1 MSGRFSY
8 IFCEFLN
15 RVFFSAMPFFKKK
28 IERSKSLSRKEIS
41 LARLENF
48 RKDVVTDN
56 HTAPLGELCRRLN
69 TSKETGLT
77 SQQAAEI
84 LAKTGPNALTPSTR
98 TPEIVKFIRTLTQG
112 FSVLLWTGAFLCF
125 AAFVIRKLTTGE
137 FDTDNFILGCVLVV
151 VVVVTGCFMYFQEHK
166 SQKIME
172 SFANM
177 VPPKATVIRDG
188 ETVSI
193 LSKDI
198 VVGDL
203 VDMKFGDRIPADIR
217 IIHCQNFKVDNSAL
231 TGESE
236 PQFRGVECTS
246 EDLLETKNFAFFS
259 TNAVEG
265 TAKGIVVACGDQ
277 TVMGRIAGLTA
288 RLQPN
293 KTPIARELE
302 HFMKIIS
309 IWACFLGVVFGGAA
323 LAMQYSWIEASLFLI
338 GIIVAN
344 VPEGLLATVTV
355 CLSVTAKR
363 MAAKNCLVKNL
374 EAVETLGSTS
384 IICSDKT
391 GTLTQNKMTVCH
403 FWVDNVIR
411 NADVST
417 QQNEAVSY
425 KNGEGFNLLMRC
437 ATLCNRAEFIH
448 GEEAKPIQSRVVR
461 GDASEEAILKFVE
474 LSHVHGS
481 PSEFR
486 KKHPKLFEI
495 PFSSTTKYQ
504 ISIHEM
510 DGKCLVVMKGAPERI
525 LARCSKIFINSK
537 TQELTEEYRMRCD
550 KACIQLAEKGE
561 RVLGF
566 CDLLL
571 DDNYPLDFQFCAE
584 PPNFPRRNLRFVGF
598 MALIDPP
605 RPQVPDAVER
615 CRSAGIRVVM
625 VTGDHPITAKAIA
638 REVGIIKNKESID
651 ASNIGIIETL
661 PPNLNNFSIVIHGS
675 ALRDMTNQELDNV
688 LNNFNEIVFARTS
701 PTQKLQIVEGFQ
713 RLGHIV
719 AVTGDGV
726 NDAPALRKADI
737 GIAMGI
743 SGSEV
748 SKQSA
753 DMILLDDNF
762 ASIITGVE
770 EGRRIFD
777 NLKKSIAYTLASNV
791 PEILPFLAFVL
802 CNIPLPLGVMAILCI
817 DLLTD
822 MLPAIS
828 LAYESAESDIML
840 RPPRDPKKDKL
851 VTTKLYFLAYGHIG
865 IVEALCGF
873 FIYFTIMGEHGFTPS
888 MLFNLRERW
897 DNPLVHDLQDSY
909 GQEWSYSSR
918 KTLEYT
924 CYTAFMIS
932 VVVTQWADLVICKT
946 RINSIVQQGM
956 GNMVLNIS
964 LVFETVV
971 ACMLSYLPLM
981 NYLKFYPVMFR
992 WWCYSLPFAIFI
1004 IIFDELRKWH
1014 IRRWPDGFYRRST
1027 YY

>member
-1 MSGRFSY
+1 
-8 IFCEFLN
+8 
-15 RVFFSAMPFFKKK
+15 MPFFKKK
-28 IERSKSLSRKEIS
+28 VERRKSLSRKEIS

-48 RKDVVTDN
+48 RKEVITDN
-56 HTAPLGELCRRLN
+56 HTVPLGEICRRLN
-69 TSKETGLT
+69 TDREKGLT
-77 SQQAAEI
+77 VEQAAAV
-84 LAKTGPNALTPSTR
+84 LTKTGPNVLTPSHK
-98 TPEIVKFIRTLTQG
+98 TPEYIKFIRTLTHG
-112 FSVLLWTGAFLCF
+112 FSLLLWIGAALCF
-125 AAFVIRKLTTGE
+125 AACLIRKLSQNET
-137 FDTDNFILGCVLVV
+137 DTDNLILGTVLVV
-151 VVVVTGCFMYFQEHK
+151 VVVVTGCFMYSQEHK

-177 VPPKATVIRDG
+177 VPPKATVIRGG
-188 ETVSI
+188 ETMSI
-193 LSKDI
+193 VSKDL

-217 IIHCQNFKVDNSAL
+217 IIQSNGFKVDNSAL

-236 PQFRGVECTS
+236 PQPRGTDCTS
-246 EDLLETKNFAFFS
+246 DNLLETKNFAFFS

-265 TAKGIVVACGDQ
+265 TAKGIVVETGDH

-309 IWACFLGVVFGGAA
+309 VWACFLGVVFGSAA
-323 LAMQYSWIEASLFLI
+323 LAMNYSWIEASLFLI

-403 FWVDNVIR
+403 FWCDNKVTC
-411 NADVST
+411 ADST
-417 QQNEAVSY
+417 PEQTDA
-425 KNGEGFNLLMRC
+425 KNYNQVEGFKTLMRC
-437 ATLCNRAEFIH
+437 ATLCNRAEFLH
-448 GEEAKPIQSRVVR
+448 GEENLPVQARKVR

-474 LSHVHGS
+474 LSKTHGS
-481 PSEFR
+481 PTDFR
-486 KKHPKLFEI
+486 HKNPKLLEI

-504 ISIHEM
+504 ISIHAMEE
-510 DGKCLVVMKGAPERI
+510 GCCLLVMKGAPERI
-525 LARCSKIFINSK
+525 LARCSTICTDQGNKEMTDEIREI
-537 TQELTEEYRMRCD
+537 CD
-550 KACIQLAEKGE
+550 KACTELAEKGE

-566 CDLLL
+566 ADLVL
-571 DDNYPLDFQFCAE
+571 DSSFTKDFEFCAE
-584 PPNFPRRNLRFVGF
+584 PANFPRKDLRFVGF
-598 MALIDPP
+598 MSLIDPP
-605 RPQVPDAVER
+605 RPQVPDAVDR

-638 REVGIIKNKESID
+638 REVGIISCEEVIE
-651 ASNIGIIETL
+651 AFNINIIETL
-661 PPNLNNFSIVIHGS
+661 PPDLKDKGIVIHGS
-675 ALRDMTNQELDNV
+675 ALRDMNNDELDRI
-688 LNNFNEIVFARTS
+688 LYSFKEIVFARTS
-701 PTQKLQIVEGFQ
+701 PTQKLHIVEGCQ
-713 RLGHIV
+713 RLGEIV

-726 NDAPALRKADI
+726 NDAPALKKADI

-748 SKQSA
+748 SQQSA

-802 CNIPLPLGVMAILCI
+802 LNIPLPLGVMAILCI

-828 LAYESAESDIML
+828 LAYERAESDIML
-840 RPPRDPKKDKL
+840 RPPRNPRKDKL
-851 VTTKLYFLAYGHIG
+851 VTRKLYFLAYGHIG
-865 IVEALCGF
+865 MVEAMGGF
-873 FIYFTIMGEHGFTPS
+873 FVYFAIMAEHGFMP
-888 MLFNLRERW
+888 MRLFGLRSQW
-897 DNPLVHDLQDSY
+897 DSPFINDLLDSY
-909 GQEWSYSSR
+909 GQEWTYEHR
-918 KTLEYT
+918 KELEYT

-932 VVVTQWADLVICKT
+932 VVVTQWLDLIVCKT
-946 RINSIVQQGM
+946 RINSIFKQGM
-956 GNMVLNIS
+956 GNMVLNVS
-964 LVFETVV
+964 LVVETVV
-971 ACMLSYLPLM
+971 ACMLTYLPHM
-981 NYLKFYPVMFR
+981 YYLKFYPVLFR
-992 WWCYSLPFAIFI
+992 WWCYSIPFALFIF
-1004 IIFDELRKWH
+1004 IFDEFRKWR
-1014 IRRWPDGFYRRST
+1014 IRNNPHGWYRKET

>member
-1 MSGRFSY
+1 
-8 IFCEFLN
+8 
-15 RVFFSAMPFFKKK
+15 MPLFKRKQ
-28 IERSKSLSRKEIS
+28 ERRKSLSRKEIS

-48 RKDVVTDN
+48 RKEVITDH
-56 HTAPLGELCRRLN
+56 HTIQLNDLCRKLQ
-69 TSKETGLT
+69 TDKENGLT
-77 SQQAAEI
+77 PQQAAAV
-84 LAKTGPNALTPSTR
+84 LQKTGPNQLTPSHKV
-98 TPEIVKFIRTLTQG
+98 PEYIKFIKTLTQG
-112 FSVLLWTGAFLCF
+112 FSLLLWIGAGLCF
-125 AAFVIRKLTTGE
+125 TACLIRKVTTE
-137 FDTDNFILGCVLVV
+137 ETDTDNLILGLVLVV
-151 VVVVTGCFMYFQEHK
+151 VVVVTGCFMYSQEHK

-177 VPPKATVIRDG
+177 VPPKATVIRGG
-188 ETVSI
+188 ETMTIVS
-193 LSKDI
+193 KEI

-203 VDMKFGDRIPADIR
+203 VEMKFGDRIPADIR
-217 IIHCQNFKVDNSAL
+217 IIHSQGFKVDNSAL

-236 PQFRGVECTS
+236 PQYRGTECS
-246 EDLLETKNFAFFS
+246 SDNILETKNFAFFS

-265 TAKGIVVACGDQ
+265 TARGIVCETGDR

-309 IWACFLGVVFGGAA
+309 VWACFLGFVFGSAA
-323 LAMQYSWIEASLFLI
+323 LAMNYSWIEASLFLI

-403 FWVDNVIR
+403 FWCYNQIMD
-411 NADVST
+411 ADST
-417 QQNEAVSY
+417 IQQDHAKDYNKSES
-425 KNGEGFNLLMRC
+425 FHTLMRC
-437 ATLCNRAEFIH
+437 ATLCNRAEFVH
-448 GEEAKPIQSRVVR
+448 GEENKPVLSRLVR

-474 LSHVHGS
+474 LTHIHGD
-481 PSEFR
+481 PTTFR
-486 KKHPKLFEI
+486 HNNPKLIEI
-495 PFSSTTKYQ
+495 PFSSVTKYQ
-504 ISIHEM
+504 ISIHAMQE
-510 DGKCLVVMKGAPERI
+510 GGCLMVMKGAPERI
-525 LARCSKIFINSK
+525 LARCSHMCTAKG
-537 TQELTEEYRMRCD
+537 TEEMTDEMRMACD
-550 KACIQLAEKGE
+550 KAMTEMAEKGE

-566 CDLLL
+566 ADLML
-571 DDNYPLDFQFCAE
+571 DSSYTKDYKFCAE
-584 PPNFPRRNLRFVGF
+584 PANFPRKDLRFVGF
-598 MALIDPP
+598 MSLIDPP
-605 RPQVPDAVER
+605 RPQVPDAVQR
-615 CRSAGIRVVM
+615 CRSAGIRVIM

-638 REVGIIKNKESID
+638 KQVGIIKCTDVID
-651 ASNIGIIETL
+651 AFNINVIETL
-661 PPNLNNFSIVIHGS
+661 PPNIKNKAIVIHGS
-675 ALRDMTNQELDNV
+675 ALRDATNQELDNI
-688 LNNFNEIVFARTS
+688 LYNFREIVFARTS
-701 PTQKLQIVEGFQ
+701 PTQKLHIVEGCQ
-713 RLGHIV
+713 RLGEIV

-726 NDAPALRKADI
+726 NDAPALKKADI

-748 SKQSA
+748 SQQSA

-791 PEILPFLAFVL
+791 PEILPFLGFVL
-802 CNIPLPLGVMAILCI
+802 LNIPLPLGVMAILCI

-828 LAYESAESDIML
+828 LAYEKAESDIMS
-840 RPPRDPKKDKL
+840 RPPRNPKKDKL
-851 VTTKLYFLAYGHIG
+851 VTRKLYFLAYGHIG
-865 IVEALCGF
+865 MIEALCGF
-873 FIYFTIMGEHGFTPS
+873 FVYFAIMAENGFMPRD
-888 MLFNLRERW
+888 LFDLRARW
-897 DNPLVHDLQDSY
+897 DSENINDLMDSY
-909 GQEWSYSSR
+909 GQEWTYEHR
-918 KTLEYT
+918 KELEYT

-932 VVVTQWADLVICKT
+932 VVVTQWADLIVCKT
-946 RINSIVQQGM
+946 RVNSIFVQGM

-964 LVFETVV
+964 LIVETVV
-971 ACMLSYLPLM
+971 ACMLSYIPGM
-981 NYLKFYPVMFR
+981 YYLKFYPILFR
-992 WWCYSLPFAIFI
+992 WWCYSFPFAVFLFT
-1004 IIFDELRKWH
+1004 FDEFRKWRLRKN
-1014 IRRWPDGFYRRST
+1014 PDGWYRKET

>member
-1 MSGRFSY
+1 M
-8 IFCEFLN
+8 
-15 RVFFSAMPFFKKK
+15 
-28 IERSKSLSRKEIS
+28 
-41 LARLENF
+41 
-48 RKDVVTDN
+48 
-56 HTAPLGELCRRLN
+56 
-69 TSKETGLT
+69 
-77 SQQAAEI
+77 
-84 LAKTGPNALTPSTR
+84 
-98 TPEIVKFIRTLTQG
+98 
-112 FSVLLWTGAFLCF
+112 
-125 AAFVIRKLTTGE
+125 KLTLNET
-137 FDTDNFILGCVLVV
+137 DTDNLILGCVLVT

-172 SFANM
+172 SFENM
-177 VPPKATVIRDG
+177 VPPKATVIRGG
-188 ETVSI
+188 ETMTIVSKE
-193 LSKDI
+193 L

-217 IIHCQNFKVDNSAL
+217 IIQSNGFKVDNSAL

-236 PQFRGVECTS
+236 PQYRSNECTS
-246 EDLLETKNFAFFS
+246 DDLLETKNFAFFS

-265 TAKGIVVACGDQ
+265 TAKGIVVATGDQ

-293 KTPIARELE
+293 KTPIAKELE

-309 IWACFLGVVFGGAA
+309 VWACFLGFVFGATAMA
-323 LAMQYSWIEASLFLI
+323 LNYSWIESCLFLI

-384 IICSDKT
+384 VICSDKT

-403 FWVDNVIR
+403 FWYDGNIKD
-411 NADVST
+411 ADST
-417 QQNEAVSY
+417 VQQEGA
-425 KNGEGFNLLMRC
+425 KNYSHSEVFKTLMRC

-448 GEEAKPIQSRVVR
+448 GQENTPIQSRQVR

-474 LSHVHGS
+474 VTHIHGS
-481 PSEFR
+481 PTEFR
-486 KKHPKLFEI
+486 QKNPKLLEI

-504 ISIHEM
+504 ISIHSLQE
-510 DGKCLVVMKGAPERI
+510 GGFIVAMKGAPERI
-525 LARCSKIFINSK
+525 LARCTHICTKDGTKEMTDEI
-537 TQELTEEYRMRCD
+537 RMVCD
-550 KACIQLAEKGE
+550 KACTDLAEKGE

-566 CDLLL
+566 CDLVL
-571 DDNYPLDFQFCAE
+571 DPAAYPKDYKFCAE
-584 PPNFPRRNLRFVGF
+584 PPNFPRKDLRFVGF
-598 MALIDPP
+598 MSLIDPP
-605 RPQVPDAVER
+605 RPQVPDAVHR

-638 REVGIIKNKESID
+638 RQVGIIKSPEVID
-651 ASNIGIIETL
+651 AFNINIIETL
-661 PPNLNNFSIVIHGS
+661 PPDLKNKAIVIHGS
-675 ALRDMTNQELDNV
+675 ALRDMTNQELDQIIAR
-688 LNNFNEIVFARTS
+688 FREIVFARTS
-701 PTQKLQIVEGFQ
+701 PTQKLHIVESCQRVGF
-713 RLGHIV
+713 IV

-726 NDAPALRKADI
+726 NDAPALKKADI

-748 SKQSA
+748 SQQSA

-802 CNIPLPLGVMAILCI
+802 ISIPLPLGVMAILCI

-822 MLPAIS
+822 MMPAIS
-828 LAYESAESDIML
+828 LAYEKAESDIML
-840 RPPRDPKKDKL
+840 RPPRNPKKDKL
-851 VTTKLYFLAYGHIG
+851 VTRKLYFLAYGHIG
-865 IVEALCGF
+865 MIEALCGF
-873 FIYFTIMGEHGFTPS
+873 FIYFAIMAENGFLPS
-888 MLFNLRERW
+888 KLIGLREQW
-897 DNPLVHDLQDSY
+897 DSEHINDLMDSY
-909 GQEWSYSSR
+909 GQEWSYEHR
-918 KTLEYT
+918 KELEYT

-932 VVVTQWADLVICKT
+932 VVVTQWADLIICKT
-946 RINSIVQQGM
+946 RFNSILKQGM
-956 GNMVLNIS
+956 GNMVLNAS
-964 LVFETVV
+964 LVTETIV
-971 ACMLSYLPLM
+971 ACMLSYLPKM
-981 NYLKFYPVMFR
+981 YYLKFYPVKFV

-1004 IIFDELRKWH
+1004 IIFDEFRKWC
-1014 IRRWPDGFYRRST
+1014 IRKNETGFYRKET

>member
-1 MSGRFSY
+1 
-8 IFCEFLN
+8 
-15 RVFFSAMPFFKKK
+15 MPLFQKKRP
-28 IERSKSLSRKEIS
+28 RSKSLTRKEIS

-48 RKDVVTDN
+48 RKEVITDY
-56 HTAPLGELCRRLN
+56 HTVPLGELCRRLN
-69 TSKETGLT
+69 TDRENGLT
-77 SQQAAEI
+77 VTQAADV
-84 LAKTGPNALTPSTR
+84 LQKTGPNMLTPSHK
-98 TPEIVKFIRTLTQG
+98 TPEYIKFIRTITHG
-112 FSVLLWTGAFLCF
+112 FSLLLWIGAFLCF
-125 AAFVIRKLTTGE
+125 AAFTIRKLTTHE
-137 FDTDNFILGCVLVV
+137 FDTDNLILGCVLVI
-151 VVVVTGCFMYFQEHK
+151 VVVVTGIFMYCQEHK

-177 VPPKATVIRDG
+177 VPPKATVIRGG
-188 ETVSI
+188 ETMTIVS
-193 LSKDI
+193 KEI

-203 VDMKFGDRIPADIR
+203 VDMKFGDRIPADVR
-217 IIHCQNFKVDNSAL
+217 IIQSQGFKVDNAAL

-236 PQFRGVECTS
+236 PQYRGTECTS
-246 EDLLETKNFAFFS
+246 DDLLETKNFAFFS

-265 TAKGIVVACGDQ
+265 TAKGIVVACGDN

-293 KTPIARELE
+293 KTPIAKELE

-309 IWACFLGVVFGGAA
+309 CWACLLGFVFGGAA
-323 LAMQYSWIEASLFLI
+323 LAMNYSWIEASLFLI

-363 MAAKNCLVKNL
+363 MAGRNCLVKNL

-384 IICSDKT
+384 VICSDKT

-403 FWVDNVIR
+403 FWCDNATT
-411 NADVST
+411 NADVSV
-417 QQNEAVSY
+417 QQNAAQNYKKGEA
-425 KNGEGFNLLMRC
+425 FNLLMRC
-437 ATLCNRAEFIH
+437 ATLCNRAEFVNGQD
-448 GEEAKPIQSRVVR
+448 GEPIASRTVR

-474 LSHVHGS
+474 LSHIHGS
-481 PSEFR
+481 PTEFR
-486 KKHPKLFEI
+486 KKHRKLLEI

-504 ISIHEM
+504 LSIHEM
-510 DGKCLVVMKGAPERI
+510 EGRCLIAMKGAPERI
-525 LARCSKIFINSK
+525 LARCSKIFIDGTTK
-537 TQELTEEYRMRCD
+537 DMTDEYRMRCEE
-550 KACIQLAEKGE
+550 ACVKLAEKGE

-571 DDNYPLDFQFCAE
+571 EEKFTTDFKFCAE
-584 PPNFPRRNLRFVGF
+584 PANFPRKNLRFVGL
-598 MALIDPP
+598 MALRDPP
-605 RPQVPDAVER
+605 RPQVPEAVNR
-615 CRSAGIRVVM
+615 CRMAGIRVIM

-638 REVGIIKNKESID
+638 KEVGIIKSKESLD
-651 ASNIGIIETL
+651 VLNVGVVETI
-661 PPNLNNFSIVIHGS
+661 PPQLKDTAIVIHGT
-675 ALRDMTNQELDNV
+675 ALRDMTNQELDHI
-688 LNNFNEIVFARTS
+688 LRHFQEIVFARTS

-713 RLGHIV
+713 RLKKIV

-726 NDAPALRKADI
+726 NDSPALKKADI

-791 PEILPFLAFVL
+791 PEILPFLAFVIL
-802 CNIPLPLGVMAILCI
+802 NIPLPLGVMAILCI

-828 LAYESAESDIML
+828 LAYEDAESDIMS
-840 RPPRDPKKDKL
+840 RPPRDPEEDKL
-851 VTTKLYFLAYGHIG
+851 VTPKLYFLAYGHIG
-865 IVEALCGF
+865 MVEAACGF
-873 FIYFTIMGEHGFTPS
+873 FVYFMIMAEHGFRPAD
-888 MLFNLRERW
+888 LFNLREEW
-897 DNPLVHDLQDSY
+897 DSSHINDLMDSY
-909 GQEWSYSSR
+909 GQEWSFESR
-918 KTLEYT
+918 KTLQYT

-932 VVVTQWADLVICKT
+932 VVVTQWADLLVCKT
-946 RINSIVQQGM
+946 RINSIVEQGM
-956 GNMVLNIS
+956 GNVILNVS
-964 LVFETVV
+964 LVVETVV
-971 ACMLSYLPLM
+971 ACMLSYMPLM
-981 NYLKFYPVMFR
+981 NYLKFYPVMLR
-992 WWCYSLPFAIFI
+992 WWLYCIPFAIFI
-1004 IIFDELRKWH
+1004 VIFDEFRKWRM
-1014 IRRWPDGFYRRST
+1014 RRNPTGYFHQTT

>member
-1 MSGRFSY
+1 
-8 IFCEFLN
+8 
-15 RVFFSAMPFFKKK
+15 MPLFKKNV
-28 IERSKSLSRKEIS
+28 ERKKSLSRKDIS

-48 RKDVVTDN
+48 RKEVIADF
-56 HTAPLGELCRRLN
+56 HTIPLSDLCRRLQTDRDN
-69 TSKETGLT
+69 GLT
-77 SQQAAEI
+77 KEQAAAV
-84 LAKTGPNALTPSTR
+84 LLKTGPNTLTPSHK
-98 TPEIVKFIRTLTQG
+98 TPEYIKFIKTLTQG
-112 FSVLLWTGAFLCF
+112 FSLLLWIGAFLCF
-125 AAFVIRKLTTGE
+125 TACIIMKLTKNET
-137 FDTDNFILGCVLVV
+137 DTDNLILGCVLVT
-151 VVVVTGCFMYFQEHK
+151 VVVVTGCFMYSQEHK

-172 SFANM
+172 SFENM
-177 VPPKATVIRDG
+177 VPPKATVIRGG
-188 ETVSI
+188 ETLTI
-193 LSKDI
+193 MSKEL

-203 VDMKFGDRIPADIR
+203 VDMKFGDRIPADVR
-217 IIHCQNFKVDNSAL
+217 IIQSNGFKVDNSAL

-236 PQFRGVECTS
+236 PQYRSHECTS
-246 EDLLETKNFAFFS
+246 DDLLETKNFSFFS

-293 KTPIARELE
+293 KTPIAKELE

-309 IWACFLGVVFGGAA
+309 VWACFLGFVFGAT
-323 LAMQYSWIEASLFLI
+323 AMAMNYSWIESCLFLI

-403 FWVDNVIR
+403 FWYDGQIMT
-411 NADVST
+411 ADST
-417 QQNEAVSY
+417 VQQDSAKGYNKSEVF
-425 KNGEGFNLLMRC
+425 KTLMRC

-448 GEEAKPIQSRVVR
+448 GEEDKPIQTRLVR

-474 LSHVHGS
+474 LTHVHGS
-481 PSEFR
+481 PAEFR
-486 KKHPKLFEI
+486 HDNPKLLEM

-504 ISIHEM
+504 ISIHQMKE
-510 DGKCLVVMKGAPERI
+510 GNNLLVMKGAPERI
-525 LARCSKIFINSK
+525 LARCTQIATKDGTVKITDEIR
-537 TQELTEEYRMRCD
+537 TLCD
-550 KACIQLAEKGE
+550 QACTDLAEKGE

-566 CDLLL
+566 CDLAL
-571 DDNYPLDFQFCAE
+571 DPAVYNKNYKFCAE
-584 PPNFPRRNLRFVGF
+584 PPNFPRKDLRFVGF
-598 MALIDPP
+598 MSLIDPP
-605 RPQVPDAVER
+605 RPQVPDAVQR

-638 REVGIIKNKESID
+638 RQVGIVRNKEVID
-651 ASNIGIIETL
+651 AFNINIIETL
-661 PPNLNNFSIVIHGS
+661 PPNVKDKSIVIHGS
-675 ALRDMTNQELDNV
+675 ALRDMSDHELDMV
-688 LNNFNEIVFARTS
+688 IGNFREIVFARTS
-701 PTQKLQIVEGFQ
+701 PTQKLHIVESCQ
-713 RLGHIV
+713 RNGYIV

-726 NDAPALRKADI
+726 NDAPALKKADI

-748 SKQSA
+748 SQQSA

-777 NLKKSIAYTLASNV
+777 NLKKSIAYTLASNI

-802 CNIPLPLGVMAILCI
+802 FSIPLPLGVMAILCI

-822 MLPAIS
+822 MMPAIS
-828 LAYESAESDIML
+828 LAYEKAESDIML
-840 RPPRDPKKDKL
+840 RPPRNPKKDKL
-851 VTTKLYFLAYGHIG
+851 VTRKLYFLAYGHIG
-865 IVEALCGF
+865 MIEALCGF
-873 FIYFTIMGEHGFTPS
+873 FIYFAIMAEHGFMPS
-888 MLFNLRERW
+888 RLLGLRETW
-897 DNPLVHDLQDSY
+897 DSEHVNDLLDSY
-909 GQEWSYSSR
+909 GQEWSYESR
-918 KTLEYT
+918 KKLEYT

-932 VVVTQWADLVICKT
+932 VVVTQWADLIVCKT
-946 RINSIVQQGM
+946 RINSIAKQGM
-956 GNMVLNIS
+956 GNMILNLS
-964 LVFETVV
+964 LVMETIV
-971 ACMLSYLPLM
+971 ACMLSYMPKM
-981 NYLKFYPVMFR
+981 YYLKFYPIMFR

-1014 IRRWPDGFYRRST
+1014 IRKYPDGFYRKET

>member
-1 MSGRFSY
+1 M
-8 IFCEFLN
+8 
-15 RVFFSAMPFFKKK
+15 
-28 IERSKSLSRKEIS
+28 SRKDIS

-48 RKDVVTDN
+48 RREVITDH
-56 HTAPLGELCRRLN
+56 HTVPLGEICRRFN
-69 TSKETGLT
+69 TDREKGLT
-77 SQQAAEI
+77 VEQAASV
-84 LAKTGPNALTPSTR
+84 LAKTGPNVLTPSHK
-98 TPEIVKFIRTLTQG
+98 TPEYIKFIRTLTQG
-112 FSVLLWTGAFLCF
+112 FSLLLWIGAALCF
-125 AAFVIRKLTTGE
+125 TACLIRKLYQNE
-137 FDTDNFILGCVLVV
+137 LDSDNLILGCVLVV

-166 SQKIME
+166 SHKIME

-177 VPPKATVIRDG
+177 VPPKATVIRGG
-188 ETVSI
+188 ETITVV
-193 LSKDI
+193 SKDL

-217 IIHCQNFKVDNSAL
+217 IIHSQGFKVDNSAL

-236 PQFRGVECTS
+236 PQPRGTDCTS
-246 EDLLETKNFAFFS
+246 DNLLETKNFAFFS

-265 TAKGIVVACGDQ
+265 TAKGLVVATGDQ

-309 IWACFLGVVFGGAA
+309 VWACFLGVVFGSAA
-323 LAMQYSWIEASLFLI
+323 LAMNYSWIEASLFLI

-403 FWVDNVIR
+403 FWCDNKIMC
-411 NADVST
+411 ADST
-417 QQNEAVSY
+417 PEQADAQDYNRIDAF
-425 KNGEGFNLLMRC
+425 KDLMRC
-437 ATLCNRAEFIH
+437 ATLCNRAEFLH
-448 GEEAKPIQSRVVR
+448 GEENLPIQSRKVR

-474 LSHVHGS
+474 LSHIHGD
-481 PSEFR
+481 PTGFR
-486 KKHPKLFEI
+486 NEHPKLLEI

-504 ISIHEM
+504 ISIHAME
-510 DGKCLVVMKGAPERI
+510 DGRCLLVMKGAPERI
-525 LARCSKIFINSK
+525 LARCSTIYNRETGSQPMTDEMMEICDRAC
-537 TQELTEEYRMRCD
+537 TE
-550 KACIQLAEKGE
+550 LAEKGE

-566 CDLLL
+566 ADLIL
-571 DDNYPLDFQFCAE
+571 DSSYDKDYPFCAE
-584 PPNFPRRNLRFVGF
+584 PPNFPRKDLRFVGF
-598 MALIDPP
+598 MSLIDPP

-625 VTGDHPITAKAIA
+625 VTGDHPITARAIS
-638 REVGIIKNKESID
+638 REVGIISLDEVID
-651 ASNIGIIETL
+651 AYNINIIETL
-661 PPNLNNFSIVIHGS
+661 PPNLKNKAIVIHGS
-675 ALRDMTNQELDNV
+675 ALRDMSNDELDRI
-688 LNNFNEIVFARTS
+688 LHNFREIVFARTS
-701 PTQKLQIVEGFQ
+701 PTQKLHIVEGCQ
-713 RLGHIV
+713 RLGEIV

-726 NDAPALRKADI
+726 NDAPALKKADI

-748 SKQSA
+748 SQQSA

-762 ASIITGVE
+762 ASIIIGVE
-770 EGRRIFD
+770 EGRKIFD

-802 CNIPLPLGVMAILCI
+802 LNIPLPLGVMAILCI

-828 LAYESAESDIML
+828 LAYEKAESDIMQ
-840 RPPRDPKKDKL
+840 RPPRNPRKDKL
-851 VTTKLYFLAYGHIG
+851 VTRKLYFLAYGHIG
-865 IVEALCGF
+865 LVEAMGGF
-873 FIYFTIMGEHGFTPS
+873 FVYFAIMAEHGFWPS
-888 MLFNLRERW
+888 RLFGLREKW
-897 DNPLVHDLQDSY
+897 DSEFINDLQDSY
-909 GQEWSYSSR
+909 GQEWTYEHR
-918 KTLEYT
+918 KELEYT

-932 VVVTQWADLVICKT
+932 VVVTQWLDLIVCKT
-946 RINSIVQQGM
+946 RINSIFKQGM
-956 GNMVLNIS
+956 GNMVLNVS
-964 LVFETVV
+964 LIFETVV
-971 ACMLSYLPLM
+971 ACMLSYLPNM
-981 NYLKFYPVMFR
+981 HYLKFYPILFR
-992 WWCYSLPFAIFI
+992 WWCYSIPFALFIF
-1004 IIFDELRKWH
+1004 IFDEFRKWRLRKYPLGW
-1014 IRRWPDGFYRRST
+1014 YRKET

>member
-1 MSGRFSY
+1 MQGGENY
-8 IFCEFLN
+8 PIL
-15 RVFFSAMPFFKKK
+15 
-28 IERSKSLSRKEIS
+28 KSLEFW
-41 LARLENF
+41 LASE
-48 RKDVVTDN
+48 
-56 HTAPLGELCRRLN
+56 
-69 TSKETGLT
+69 
-77 SQQAAEI
+77 AA
-84 LAKTGPNALTPSTR
+84 
-98 TPEIVKFIRTLTQG
+98 G
-112 FSVLLWTGAFLCF
+112 FSLLLWIGAILCF
-125 AAFVIRKLTTGE
+125 TAFIIRKLTTHE
-137 FDTDNFILGCVLVV
+137 TDTDNLILGCVLIV

-177 VPPKATVIRDG
+177 VPPKATVIRGG
-188 ETVSI
+188 ETMTIVSRE
-193 LSKDI
+193 L

-203 VDMKFGDRIPADIR
+203 VELKFGDRIPADIR
-217 IIHCQNFKVDNSAL
+217 IIQSQGFKVDNSAL

-236 PQFRGVECTS
+236 PQYRTS
-246 EDLLETKNFAFFS
+246 ECSSDNILETKNFCFFS

-265 TAKGIVVACGDQ
+265 TARGIVCETGDT

-309 IWACFLGVVFGGAA
+309 VWACFLGIVFGCAA
-323 LAMQYSWIEASLFLI
+323 LAMNYSWIEASLFLI

-403 FWVDNVIR
+403 FWCDGKIID
-411 NADVST
+411 ADSTT
-417 QQNEAVSY
+417 QQEEAQIYNRS
-425 KNGEGFNLLMRC
+425 EGFHSLIRC
-437 ATLCNRAEFIH
+437 ATLCNRAEFVH
-448 GEEAKPIQSRVVR
+448 GQGDKPIQSRQVR

-474 LSHVHGS
+474 LSHVHGD
-481 PSEFR
+481 PSEYR
-486 KKHPKLFEI
+486 HKNPKLLEV
-495 PFSSTTKYQ
+495 PFSSVTKYQ
-504 ISIHEM
+504 ISIHAMEE
-510 DGKCLVVMKGAPERI
+510 GGCLIVMKGAPERI
-525 LARCSKIFINSK
+525 LARCSKMYTGNG
-537 TQELTEEYRMRCD
+537 TEEMTDDLRMLCD
-550 KACIQLAEKGE
+550 KAMTELAEKGE

-566 CDLLL
+566 ADLML
-571 DDNYPLDFQFCAE
+571 DNSYTKDYQFCAE
-584 PPNFPRRNLRFVGF
+584 PPNFPRKDLRFVGF
-598 MALIDPP
+598 MSLIDPP

-638 REVGIIKNKESID
+638 QQVGIIRCKEVID
-651 ASNIGIIETL
+651 AYNINIIETL
-661 PPNLNNFSIVIHGS
+661 PTNIKDKAIVIHGS
-675 ALRDMTNQELDNV
+675 ALRDASDQELDNI
-688 LNNFNEIVFARTS
+688 LYNFKEIVFARTS
-701 PTQKLQIVEGFQ
+701 PTQKLHIVEGCQ
-713 RLGHIV
+713 RLGEI
-719 AVTGDGV
+719 VTGDGV
-726 NDAPALRKADI
+726 NDAPALKKADI

-748 SKQSA
+748 SQQSA

-802 CNIPLPLGVMAILCI
+802 LNIPLPLGVMAILCI

-828 LAYESAESDIML
+828 LAYEKAESDIMM
-840 RPPRDPKKDKL
+840 RPPRNPKKDKL
-851 VTTKLYFLAYGHIG
+851 VTRKLYFLAYGHIG
-865 IVEALCGF
+865 MVEALGGF
-873 FIYFTIMGEHGFTPS
+873 FVYFAIMAENGFWP
-888 MLFNLRERW
+888 MRLFCGYTGLRAEW
-897 DNPLVHDLQDSY
+897 DSESINDLIDSY
-909 GQEWSYSSR
+909 GQEWSYENR
-918 KTLEYT
+918 KKLEYT

-932 VVVTQWADLVICKT
+932 VVVTQWADLIVCKT
-946 RINSIVQQGM
+946 RINSIFTQGL

-964 LVFETVV
+964 LIFETVV
-971 ACMLSYLPLM
+971 ACMLSYLPHM
-981 NYLKFYPVMFR
+981 SYLKFYPILFR
-992 WWCYSLPFAIFI
+992 WWCYSFPFAILIFL
-1004 IIFDELRKWH
+1004 FDEARKWH
-1014 IRRWPDGFYRRST
+1014 IRKFPNGWYRKET

>member
-1 MSGRFSY
+1 
-8 IFCEFLN
+8 
-15 RVFFSAMPFFKKK
+15 MPLFKRKQ
-28 IERSKSLSRKEIS
+28 ERRKSLSRKEIS

-48 RKDVVTDN
+48 RKEVITDH
-56 HTAPLGELCRRLN
+56 HTIQLNDLCRKLQ
-69 TSKETGLT
+69 TDKENGLT
-77 SQQAAEI
+77 PQQAA
-84 LAKTGPNALTPSTR
+84 AVMQKTGPNQLTPSHKV
-98 TPEIVKFIRTLTQG
+98 PEYIKFIKTLTQG
-112 FSVLLWTGAFLCF
+112 FSLLLWIGAGLCF
-125 AAFVIRKLTTGE
+125 TACLIRKVTTE
-137 FDTDNFILGCVLVV
+137 ETDTDNLILGLVLVV
-151 VVVVTGCFMYFQEHK
+151 VVVVTGCFMYSQEHK

-177 VPPKATVIRDG
+177 VPPKATVIRGG
-188 ETVSI
+188 ETMTIVS
-193 LSKDI
+193 KEI

-203 VDMKFGDRIPADIR
+203 VEMKFGDRIPADIR
-217 IIHCQNFKVDNSAL
+217 IIHSQGFKVDNSAL

-236 PQFRGVECTS
+236 PQYRGTECS
-246 EDLLETKNFAFFS
+246 SDNILETKNFAFFS

-265 TAKGIVVACGDQ
+265 TARGIVCETGDR

-309 IWACFLGVVFGGAA
+309 VWACFLGFVFGSAA
-323 LAMQYSWIEASLFLI
+323 LAMNYSWIEASLFLI

-403 FWVDNVIR
+403 FWCYNQIMD
-411 NADVST
+411 ADST
-417 QQNEAVSY
+417 IQQDHAKDYNKSES
-425 KNGEGFNLLMRC
+425 FHTLMRC
-437 ATLCNRAEFIH
+437 ATLCNRAEFVH
-448 GEEAKPIQSRVVR
+448 GEENKPVLSRLVR

-474 LSHVHGS
+474 LTHIHGD
-481 PSEFR
+481 PTTFR
-486 KKHPKLFEI
+486 HNNPKLIEI
-495 PFSSTTKYQ
+495 PFSSVTKYQ
-504 ISIHEM
+504 ISIHAMQE
-510 DGKCLVVMKGAPERI
+510 GGCLMVMKGAPERI
-525 LARCSKIFINSK
+525 LARCSHMCTAKG
-537 TQELTEEYRMRCD
+537 TEEMTDEMRMACD
-550 KACIQLAEKGE
+550 KAMTEMAEKGE

-566 CDLLL
+566 ADLML
-571 DDNYPLDFQFCAE
+571 DSTYTKDYKFCAE
-584 PPNFPRRNLRFVGF
+584 PANFPRKDLRFVGF
-598 MALIDPP
+598 MSLIDPP
-605 RPQVPDAVER
+605 RPQVPDAVQR
-615 CRSAGIRVVM
+615 CRSAGIRVIM

-638 REVGIIKNKESID
+638 KQVGIIKCTDVID
-651 ASNIGIIETL
+651 AFNINVIETL
-661 PPNLNNFSIVIHGS
+661 PPNIKNKAIVIHGS
-675 ALRDMTNQELDNV
+675 ALRDATNQELDNI
-688 LNNFNEIVFARTS
+688 LYNFREIVFARTS
-701 PTQKLQIVEGFQ
+701 PTQKLHIVEGCQ
-713 RLGHIV
+713 RLGEIV

-726 NDAPALRKADI
+726 NDAPALKKADI

-748 SKQSA
+748 SQQSA

-791 PEILPFLAFVL
+791 PEILPFLGFVL
-802 CNIPLPLGVMAILCI
+802 LNIPLPLGVMAILCI

-828 LAYESAESDIML
+828 LAYEKAESDIMS
-840 RPPRDPKKDKL
+840 RPPRNPKKDKL
-851 VTTKLYFLAYGHIG
+851 VTRKLYFLAYGHIG
-865 IVEALCGF
+865 MIEALCGF
-873 FIYFTIMGEHGFTPS
+873 FVYFAIMAENGFMPRD
-888 MLFNLRERW
+888 LFGLRARW
-897 DNPLVHDLQDSY
+897 DSENVNDLMDSY
-909 GQEWSYSSR
+909 GQEWTYEHR
-918 KTLEYT
+918 KELEYT

-932 VVVTQWADLVICKT
+932 VVVTQWADLIVCKT
-946 RINSIVQQGM
+946 RVNSIFVQGM

-964 LVFETVV
+964 LIVETVV
-971 ACMLSYLPLM
+971 ACMLSYIPGM
-981 NYLKFYPVMFR
+981 YYLKFYPILFR
-992 WWCYSLPFAIFI
+992 WWCYSFPFAVFLF
-1004 IIFDELRKWH
+1004 IFDEFRKWRLRKN
-1014 IRRWPDGFYRRST
+1014 PDGWYRKET

>member
-1 MSGRFSY
+1 MSA
-8 IFCEFLN
+8 L
-15 RVFFSAMPFFKKK
+15 FKKK
-28 IERSKSLSRKEIS
+28 VERRKSLSRKEIS

-48 RKDVVTDN
+48 RKEVITDT
-56 HTAPLGELCRRLN
+56 HSVALGELCRRLN
-69 TSKETGLT
+69 TDRETGLT
-77 SQQAAEI
+77 PEQAAEI
-84 LAKTGPNALTPSTR
+84 LAKTGPNTLTPSTK

-112 FSVLLWTGAFLCF
+112 FSILLWIGALLCF
-125 AAFVIRKLTTGE
+125 TAVIIRTITTHE
-137 FDTDNFILGCVLVV
+137 TDSDNLILGCVLVV

-177 VPPKATVIRDG
+177 VPPKATVIRGG
-188 ETVSI
+188 ETMTIMSQD
-193 LSKDI
+193 L

-203 VDMKFGDRIPADIR
+203 VEMKFGDRIPADIR
-217 IIHCQNFKVDNSAL
+217 VIHSQGFKVDNSAL

-236 PQFRGVECTS
+236 PQFRGSECTS
-246 EDLLETKNFAFFS
+246 DNILETKNFAFFS

-265 TAKGIVVACGDQ
+265 TAKGIVCACGDQ
-277 TVMGRIAGLTA
+277 TTMGRIAGLTA

-302 HFMKIIS
+302 QFMKIIS
-309 IWACFLGVVFGGAA
+309 VWACFLGVVFGAAA
-323 LAMQYSWIEASLFLI
+323 LAMNYSWIEASLFLI

-355 CLSVTAKR
+355 CLSVTAKK

-384 IICSDKT
+384 VICSDKT

-403 FWVDNVIR
+403 FWCDNKIIH
-411 NADVST
+411 ADST
-417 QQNEAVSY
+417 NQQEEAKDY
-425 KNGEGFNLLMRC
+425 MGREGFKVLMRC

-448 GEEAKPIQSRVVR
+448 GEENKPILQRKVR

-474 LSHVHGS
+474 LSKVEGS
-481 PSEFR
+481 PSKFR
-486 KKHPKLFEI
+486 QNSPKLLEI

-504 ISIHEM
+504 ISIHGLQ
-510 DGKCLVVMKGAPERI
+510 DGRCLMVMKGAPERI
-525 LARCSKIFINSK
+525 LARCTKICLNK
-537 TQELTEEYRMRCD
+537 ETKELSDDLRRICD
-550 KACIQLAEKGE
+550 QACINLAEKGE

-571 DDNYPLDFQFCAE
+571 DESYTKDYPFRAE
-584 PPNFPRRNLRFVGF
+584 PPNFPRRELRFVGF
-598 MALIDPP
+598 MSLIDPP
-605 RPQVPDAVER
+605 RPQVPDAVTR
-615 CRSAGIRVVM
+615 CKTAGIRVIM

-638 REVGIIKNKESID
+638 RQVGIIQAKETID
-651 ASNIGIIETL
+651 AFNMNMIETL
-661 PPNLNNFSIVIHGS
+661 PAFKDKAIVIHGS
-675 ALRDMTNQELDNV
+675 TLRDITNDELDNI
-688 LNNFNEIVFARTS
+688 LHNYNEIVFARTS
-701 PTQKLQIVEGFQ
+701 PTQKLQIVEGCQ
-713 RLGHIV
+713 RLGQIV

-726 NDAPALRKADI
+726 NDAPALKRADI

-748 SKQSA
+748 SQQSA

-762 ASIITGVE
+762 ASIVTGVE
-770 EGRRIFD
+770 EGRKIFD

-791 PEILPFLAFVL
+791 PEILPFLVFVL
-802 CNIPLPLGVMAILCI
+802 GNIPLPLGVMAILCI

-828 LAYESAESDIML
+828 LAYEKAESDIMQ
-840 RPPRDPKKDKL
+840 RPPRNPKTDNL
-851 VTTKLYFLAYGHIG
+851 VTRKLYFLAYGHIG
-865 IVEALCGF
+865 IIEATCGF
-873 FIYFTIMGEHGFTPS
+873 FIYFAIMAEHGFRPRQ
-888 MLFNLRERW
+888 LFGLRQKW
-897 DNPLVHDLQDSY
+897 DSESVNDLLDSY
-909 GQEWSYSSR
+909 GQEWSYTKR
-918 KTLEYT
+918 KELEYT

-932 VVVTQWADLVICKT
+932 VVVTQWADLIVCKT
-946 RINSIVQQGM
+946 RINSIFHQGM
-956 GNMVLNIS
+956 GNMILNIS
-964 LVFETVV
+964 LVVETVV
-971 ACMLSYLPLM
+971 ACMLSYLPSM

-1014 IRRWPDGFYRRST
+1014 MRKYPNGWYRHET

>member
-1 MSGRFSY
+1 MASLFR
-8 IFCEFLN
+8 
-15 RVFFSAMPFFKKK
+15 KKV
-28 IERSKSLSRKEIS
+28 ERKKSLSRKEIS

-48 RKDVVTDN
+48 RKEVITDT
-56 HTAPLGELCRRLN
+56 HSVALGELCRRLQ
-69 TSKETGLT
+69 TDRETGLT
-77 SQQAAEI
+77 PEQAAEI
-84 LAKTGPNALTPSTR
+84 LAKTGPNILTPSTR
-98 TPEIVKFIRTLTQG
+98 TPEIIKFIRTLIQG
-112 FSVLLWTGAFLCF
+112 FSLLLWIGALLCF
-125 AAFVIRKLTTGE
+125 AAVVIRMITTHE
-137 FDTDNFILGCVLVV
+137 TDSDNLILGCVLVV
-151 VVVVTGCFMYFQEHK
+151 VVVLTGCFMYFQEHK

-177 VPPKATVIRDG
+177 VPPKAAVIRNG
-188 ETVSI
+188 ETMTI
-193 LSKDI
+193 MSKDLVI
-198 VVGDL
+198 GDL
-203 VDMKFGDRIPADIR
+203 VELKFGDRIPADIR
-217 IIHCQNFKVDNSAL
+217 VIHSQGFKVDNSAL

-236 PQFRGVECTS
+236 PQFRGSECTS
-246 EDLLETKNFAFFS
+246 DNILETKNFTFFS

-265 TAKGIVVACGDQ
+265 TARGIVVACGDQ

-309 IWACFLGVVFGGAA
+309 VWACFLGVIFGAAA
-323 LAMQYSWIEASLFLI
+323 LAMNYSWIEASLFLI

-344 VPEGLLATVTV
+344 VPEGVFSQFLYQIHVLCLVGLLATVTV
-355 CLSVTAKR
+355 CLSVTAKK

-403 FWVDNVIR
+403 FWCDNAVIH
-411 NADVST
+411 ADST
-417 QQNEAVSY
+417 TNQEEAKNYTENESYNFAEKTSLFFKVAVL
-425 KNGEGFNLLMRC
+425 GFKILMRC

-448 GEEAKPIQSRVVR
+448 GEEDKPINLRQVR

-474 LSHVHGS
+474 LSKIEGS
-481 PSEFR
+481 PSKFR
-486 KKHPKLFEI
+486 HNNPKLLEI

-504 ISIHEM
+504 ISVHALEN
-510 DGKCLVVMKGAPERI
+510 GRCLVVMKGAPERI
-525 LARCSKIFINSK
+525 LARCTKIFINNE
-537 TQELTEEYRMRCD
+537 TQELTDDLRRICD
-550 KACIQLAEKGE
+550 RACTELAEKGE

-571 DDNYPLDFQFCAE
+571 DESYTRNYQFCAE
-584 PPNFPRRNLRFVGF
+584 PPNFPRRELRFVGF
-598 MALIDPP
+598 MSLIDPP

-615 CRSAGIRVVM
+615 CRTAGIRVVM

-638 REVGIIKNKESID
+638 RQVGIIQAKESID
-651 ASNIGIIETL
+651 AFNINIIETL
-661 PPNLNNFSIVIHGS
+661 PAFKDKAIVIHGS
-675 ALRDMTNQELDNV
+675 TLRDMTNEELDNI
-688 LNNFNEIVFARTS
+688 LYNYKEIVFARTS
-701 PTQKLQIVEGFQ
+701 PTQKLQIVEGCQ
-713 RLGHIV
+713 RLGEIV

-726 NDAPALRKADI
+726 NDAPALKRADI

-748 SKQSA
+748 SQQSA

-770 EGRRIFD
+770 EGRKIFD

-802 CNIPLPLGVMAILCI
+802 GNIPLPLGVMAILCI

-828 LAYESAESDIML
+828 LAYEKAESDIML
-840 RPPRDPKKDKL
+840 RPPRNPKTDNL
-851 VTTKLYFLAYGHIG
+851 VTRKLYFLAYGHIG
-865 IVEALCGF
+865 LIEAMCGF
-873 FIYFTIMGEHGFTPS
+873 FIYFAIMAEHGFMPCQ
-888 MLFNLRERW
+888 LFGLRQQW
-897 DNPLVHDLQDSY
+897 DSESVNDLRDYY
-909 GQEWSYSSR
+909 GQEWSYQNR
-918 KTLEYT
+918 KELEYT

-932 VVVTQWADLVICKT
+932 VVVTQWADLIVCKT

-956 GNMVLNIS
+956 GNMILNIS
-964 LVFETVV
+964 LVVETVV
-971 ACMLSYLPLM
+971 ACMLSYLPQM

-992 WWCYSLPFAIFI
+992 CWNYA
-1004 IIFDELRKWH
+1004 
-1014 IRRWPDGFYRRST
+1014 
-1027 YY
+1027 

>member
-1 MSGRFSY
+1 
-8 IFCEFLN
+8 
-15 RVFFSAMPFFKKK
+15 MPLFKKK
-28 IERSKSLSRKEIS
+28 VERRKSLSRKEIS

-48 RKDVVTDN
+48 RREVITDN
-56 HTAPLGELCRRLN
+56 HSVPLSEICRRLN
-69 TSKETGLT
+69 TDREKGLT
-77 SQQAAEI
+77 VEQAATV
-84 LAKTGPNALTPSTR
+84 LSKTGPNLLTPSHK
-98 TPEIVKFIRTLTQG
+98 TPEYIKFIRTLTQG
-112 FSVLLWTGAFLCF
+112 FSLLLWIGAALCF
-125 AAFVIRKLTTGE
+125 TACLIRKLSQDET
-137 FDTDNFILGCVLVV
+137 DTDNLILGIVLVV
-151 VVVVTGCFMYFQEHK
+151 VVVVTGCFTFFQEHK
-166 SQKIME
+166 SHKIME

-177 VPPKATVIRDG
+177 VPPKATVIRNG
-188 ETVSI
+188 ETMTIV
-193 LSKDI
+193 SKDL

-217 IIHCQNFKVDNSAL
+217 IIQSQGFKVDNSAL

-236 PQFRGVECTS
+236 PQPRGVDCTS
-246 EDLLETKNFAFFS
+246 DNLLETKNFTFFS

-265 TAKGIVVACGDQ
+265 TAKGIVVATGDQ

-309 IWACFLGVVFGGAA
+309 VWACFLGVVFGSAA
-323 LAMQYSWIEASLFLI
+323 LAMNYSWIEASLFLI

-403 FWVDNVIR
+403 FWCNNQVAC
-411 NADVST
+411 ADST
-417 QQNEAVSY
+417 PEQSTAHDYNHMD
-425 KNGEGFNLLMRC
+425 GFKTLMRC
-437 ATLCNRAEFIH
+437 ATLCNRAEFLQ
-448 GEEAKPIQSRVVR
+448 GEEALPVQTRKVR

-474 LSHVHGS
+474 LSQVHGS
-481 PSEFR
+481 PTEFR
-486 KKHPKLFEI
+486 LRNPKLLEI

-504 ISIHEM
+504 ISIHAME
-510 DGKCLVVMKGAPERI
+510 DGTCLLVMKGAPERI
-525 LARCSKIFINSK
+525 LARCSTIC
-537 TQELTEEYRMRCD
+537 TEKGSEIMTDDIRETCD
-550 KACIQLAEKGE
+550 RACTELAEKGE

-566 CDLLL
+566 ADFVL
-571 DDNYPLDFQFCAE
+571 DSSYTKDFKFCAE
-584 PPNFPRRNLRFVGF
+584 PANFPRKDLRFVGF
-598 MALIDPP
+598 MSLIDPP
-605 RPQVPDAVER
+605 RPQVPDAVDR
-615 CRSAGIRVVM
+615 CKSAGIRVVM

-638 REVGIIKNKESID
+638 REVGIISQEEVID
-651 ASNIGIIETL
+651 AFNINIIETL
-661 PPNLNNFSIVIHGS
+661 PPNLKNKAIVIHGS
-675 ALRDMTNQELDNV
+675 ALRDMNNDELDRI
-688 LNNFNEIVFARTS
+688 LYEFKEIVFARTS
-701 PTQKLQIVEGFQ
+701 PTQKLHIVEGCQ
-713 RLGHIV
+713 RLGEIV

-726 NDAPALRKADI
+726 NDAPALKKADI

-748 SKQSA
+748 SQQSA

-802 CNIPLPLGVMAILCI
+802 LNIPLPLGVMAILCI

-828 LAYESAESDIML
+828 LAYERAESDIML
-840 RPPRDPKKDKL
+840 RPPRNPKKDKL
-851 VTTKLYFLAYGHIG
+851 VTRKLYFLAYGHIG
-865 IVEALCGF
+865 MIEAMGGF
-873 FIYFTIMGEHGFTPS
+873 FVYFAIMAEHGFMPMKLFGLRSQWDSPS
-888 MLFNLRERW
+888 IN
-897 DNPLVHDLQDSY
+897 DLLDSY
-909 GQEWSYSSR
+909 GQEWTYEHR
-918 KTLEYT
+918 KELEYT

-932 VVVTQWADLVICKT
+932 VVVTQWLDLIVCKT
-946 RINSIVQQGM
+946 RINSIFKQGM
-956 GNMVLNIS
+956 GNIVLNVS
-964 LVFETVV
+964 LVIETVV
-971 ACMLSYLPLM
+971 ACMLSYLPKM
-981 NYLKFYPVMFR
+981 YYLKFYPVLFR
-992 WWCYSLPFAIFI
+992 WWCYSIPFALFIFL
-1004 IIFDELRKWH
+1004 FDEFRKWR
-1014 IRRWPDGFYRRST
+1014 IRKNPDGWYRKET

>member
-1 MSGRFSY
+1 
-8 IFCEFLN
+8 
-15 RVFFSAMPFFKKK
+15 MPLFKKK
-28 IERSKSLSRKEIS
+28 VERKKSLSRKEIS

-48 RKDVVTDN
+48 RQEVVTDH
-56 HTAPLGELCRRLN
+56 HTAALSEICRRFN
-69 TSKETGLT
+69 TDREKGLT
-77 SQQAAEI
+77 VEQAAAV
-84 LAKTGPNALTPSTR
+84 LAKTGPNILTPSHK
-98 TPEIVKFIRTLTQG
+98 TPEYIKFIRTLTHG
-112 FSVLLWTGAFLCF
+112 FSLLLWIGAALCF
-125 AAFVIRKLTTGE
+125 TACLIRKLSQNET
-137 FDTDNFILGCVLVV
+137 DTDNLILGIVLVV
-151 VVVVTGCFMYFQEHK
+151 VVVVTGCFMYSQEHK

-177 VPPKATVIRDG
+177 VPPKATVIRGG
-188 ETVSI
+188 ETMTVVSRD
-193 LSKDI
+193 L

-203 VDMKFGDRIPADIR
+203 VDMKFGDRIPADVR
-217 IIHCQNFKVDNSAL
+217 IIQSQGFKVDNSAL

-236 PQFRGVECTS
+236 PQPRGTDCS
-246 EDLLETKNFAFFS
+246 SDNLLETKNFAFFS

-265 TAKGIVVACGDQ
+265 TAKGIVVATGDQ

-309 IWACFLGVVFGGAA
+309 VWACFLGVVFGSAA
-323 LAMQYSWIEASLFLI
+323 LGMNYSWIEASLFLI

-403 FWVDNVIR
+403 FWCNNKIMC
-411 NADVST
+411 ADST
-417 QQNEAVSY
+417 AEQNDAKGYNQV
-425 KNGEGFNLLMRC
+425 EGFMTLMRC
-437 ATLCNRAEFIH
+437 ATLCNRAEFLH
-448 GEEAKPIQSRVVR
+448 GEENQPVLTRKVR

-474 LSHVHGS
+474 LSKAHGS
-481 PSEFR
+481 PTEFR
-486 KKHPKLFEI
+486 QKNPKLLEI

-504 ISIHEM
+504 ISIHSME
-510 DGKCLVVMKGAPERI
+510 DGYCLLVMKGAPERI
-525 LARCSKIFINSK
+525 LARCSTIC
-537 TQELTEEYRMRCD
+537 TEYGTKEMTDEIREQCD
-550 KACIQLAEKGE
+550 RACTELAEKGE

-566 CDLLL
+566 ADLVL
-571 DDNYPLDFQFCAE
+571 DSSYTKDFKFCAE
-584 PPNFPRRNLRFVGF
+584 PANFPRKDLRFVGF
-598 MALIDPP
+598 MSLIDPP
-605 RPQVPDAVER
+605 RPQVPDAVDR
-615 CRSAGIRVVM
+615 CRTAGIRVVM

-638 REVGIIKNKESID
+638 REVGIISCEEVID
-651 ASNIGIIETL
+651 AFNINTIETL
-661 PPNLNNFSIVIHGS
+661 PPNLKNKAIVIHGS
-675 ALRDMTNQELDNV
+675 ALRDMNNDELDRI
-688 LNNFNEIVFARTS
+688 LYNFKEIVFARTS
-701 PTQKLQIVEGFQ
+701 PTQKLHIVEGCQ
-713 RLGHIV
+713 RLGEIV

-726 NDAPALRKADI
+726 NDAPALKKADI

-748 SKQSA
+748 SQQSA

-802 CNIPLPLGVMAILCI
+802 LNIPLPLGVMAILCI

-828 LAYESAESDIML
+828 LAYERAESDIML
-840 RPPRDPKKDKL
+840 RPPRNPRKDKL
-851 VTTKLYFLAYGHIG
+851 VTRKLYFLAYGHIG
-865 IVEALCGF
+865 MVEAAGGF
-873 FIYFTIMGEHGFTPS
+873 FVYFAIMAEHGFMPTK
-888 MLFNLRERW
+888 LFGLRSEW
-897 DNPLVHDLQDSY
+897 DSPFINDLLDSY
-909 GQEWSYSSR
+909 GQEWTYEHR
-918 KTLEYT
+918 KELEYT

-932 VVVTQWADLVICKT
+932 VVVTQWLDLIVCKT
-946 RINSIVQQGM
+946 RINSIFKQGM

-964 LVFETVV
+964 LVVETVV
-971 ACMLSYLPLM
+971 ACMLSYLPSM
-981 NYLKFYPVMFR
+981 HYLKFYPILFR
-992 WWCYSLPFAIFI
+992 WWCYSIPFALFIFL
-1004 IIFDELRKWH
+1004 FDEFRKWR
-1014 IRRWPDGFYRRST
+1014 IRSNPDGWYRKET

>member
-1 MSGRFSY
+1 M
-8 IFCEFLN
+8 
-15 RVFFSAMPFFKKK
+15 
-28 IERSKSLSRKEIS
+28 SRKEIS

-48 RKDVVTDN
+48 RRDVITDD
-56 HTAPLGELCRRLN
+56 HSVPLSDLCRRLH
-69 TSKETGLT
+69 TDREKGLT
-77 SQQAAEI
+77 VEQAATV
-84 LAKTGPNALTPSTR
+84 LQKTGPNILTPSHK
-98 TPEIVKFIRTLTQG
+98 TPEYIKFIKTLTHG
-112 FSVLLWTGAFLCF
+112 FSLLLWIGAALCF
-125 AAFVIRKLTTGE
+125 VACLIRKITQNEL
-137 FDTDNFILGCVLVV
+137 DTDNLILGCVLVT

-177 VPPKATVIRDG
+177 VPPKATVIRGG
-188 ETVSI
+188 ETMSIVSRE
-193 LSKDI
+193 L

-217 IIHCQNFKVDNSAL
+217 IIHSQGFKVDNSAL

-236 PQFRGVECTS
+236 PQPRGTECTC
-246 EDLLETKNFAFFS
+246 DNLLETKNFAFFS

-265 TAKGIVVACGDQ
+265 TAKGLVVATGDQ

-309 IWACFLGVVFGGAA
+309 VWACFLGVVFGSAA
-323 LAMQYSWIEASLFLI
+323 LAMNYSWIEASLFLI

-403 FWVDNVIR
+403 FWCNKRITC
-411 NADVST
+411 ADST
-417 QQNEAVSY
+417 AEQSDAKDYNKMEAF
-425 KNGEGFNLLMRC
+425 KTLMRC
-437 ATLCNRAEFIH
+437 ATLCNRAEFLQ
-448 GEEAKPIQSRVVR
+448 GEEDQPVQTRKVR

-474 LSHVHGS
+474 LSHIHGK

-486 KKHPKLFEI
+486 VNNPKLLEI

-504 ISIHEM
+504 ISIHAMQE
-510 DGKCLVVMKGAPERI
+510 GYCLLAMKGAPERI
-525 LARCSKIFINSK
+525 LARCSTIC
-537 TQELTEEYRMRCD
+537 TDTGTEEMTDELREICD
-550 KACIQLAEKGE
+550 RACTELAEKGE

-566 CDLLL
+566 ADLVL
-571 DDNYPLDFQFCAE
+571 DSDFTKDFEFCAE
-584 PPNFPRRNLRFVGF
+584 PPNFPRTNLRFVGF
-598 MALIDPP
+598 MSLIDPP
-605 RPQVPDAVER
+605 RPQVPDAVDR

-638 REVGIIKNKESID
+638 REVGIISYEEVIE
-651 ASNIGIIETL
+651 AFNINIIETL
-661 PPNLNNFSIVIHGS
+661 PPDLKEKAIVIHGT
-675 ALRDMTNQELDNV
+675 ALRDMSDQELDMI
-688 LNNFNEIVFARTS
+688 LYSFKEIVFARTS
-701 PTQKLQIVEGFQ
+701 PTQKLHIVEGCQ
-713 RLGHIV
+713 RLGEIV

-726 NDAPALRKADI
+726 NDAPALKKADI

-748 SKQSA
+748 SQQSA

-791 PEILPFLAFVL
+791 PEILPFLGFVL
-802 CNIPLPLGVMAILCI
+802 LNIPLPLGVMAILCI

-828 LAYESAESDIML
+828 LAYERAESDIML
-840 RPPRDPKKDKL
+840 RPPRNPRKDKL
-851 VTTKLYFLAYGHIG
+851 VTRKLYFLAYGHIG
-865 IVEALCGF
+865 LIEALAGF
-873 FIYFTIMGEHGFTPS
+873 FVYFAIMAEHGFMP
-888 MLFNLRERW
+888 MRLFGLREKW
-897 DNPLVHDLQDSY
+897 DADSINDLTDSY
-909 GQEWSYSSR
+909 GQEWSYKNR
-918 KTLEYT
+918 KELEYT

-932 VVVTQWADLVICKT
+932 VVVTQWLDLVVCKT
-946 RINSIVQQGM
+946 RSNSIFKQGM

-964 LVFETVV
+964 LVVETVV
-971 ACMLSYLPLM
+971 ACMLTYLPNM
-981 NYLKFYPVMFR
+981 SYLKFYPVLFR
-992 WWCYSLPFAIFI
+992 W
-1004 IIFDELRKWH
+1004 
-1014 IRRWPDGFYRRST
+1014 
-1027 YY
+1027 

>member
-1 MSGRFSY
+1 
-8 IFCEFLN
+8 
-15 RVFFSAMPFFKKK
+15 MPFFKKK
-28 IERSKSLSRKEIS
+28 VERRKSLSRKEIS
-41 LARLENF
+41 LVRLENF
-48 RKDVVTDN
+48 RKEVITDN
-56 HTAPLGELCRRLN
+56 HTVPLGEICRRLN
-69 TSKETGLT
+69 TDREKGLT
-77 SQQAAEI
+77 VEQAAAV
-84 LAKTGPNALTPSTR
+84 LTKTGPNVLTPSHK
-98 TPEIVKFIRTLTQG
+98 TPEYIKFIRTLTHG
-112 FSVLLWTGAFLCF
+112 FSLLLWIGAALCF
-125 AAFVIRKLTTGE
+125 TACLIRKLSQNET
-137 FDTDNFILGCVLVV
+137 DTDNLILGIVLVV
-151 VVVVTGCFMYFQEHK
+151 VVVVTGCFMYSQEHK

-177 VPPKATVIRDG
+177 VPPKATVIRGG
-188 ETVSI
+188 EIMSI
-193 LSKDI
+193 VSKDL

-217 IIHCQNFKVDNSAL
+217 IIQSNGFKVDNSAL

-236 PQFRGVECTS
+236 PQPRGTDCTS
-246 EDLLETKNFAFFS
+246 DNLLETKNFAFFS

-265 TAKGIVVACGDQ
+265 TAKGIVVETGDQ

-309 IWACFLGVVFGGAA
+309 VWACFLGVVFGSAA
-323 LAMQYSWIEASLFLI
+323 LAMNYSWIEASLFLI

-403 FWVDNVIR
+403 FWCDNKVTC
-411 NADVST
+411 ADST
-417 QQNEAVSY
+417 PEQTDATSY
-425 KNGEGFNLLMRC
+425 NQVEGFKTLMRC
-437 ATLCNRAEFIH
+437 ATLCNRAEFVH
-448 GEEAKPIQSRVVR
+448 GEENLPVQARKVR

-474 LSHVHGS
+474 LSKTHGS
-481 PSEFR
+481 PTDFR
-486 KKHPKLFEI
+486 CKNPKLLEI

-504 ISIHEM
+504 ISIHAMEE
-510 DGKCLVVMKGAPERI
+510 GYCLLVMKGAPERI
-525 LARCSKIFINSK
+525 LARCSTICTDQGTKEMTDDIREI
-537 TQELTEEYRMRCD
+537 CD
-550 KACIQLAEKGE
+550 KACTELAEKGE

-566 CDLLL
+566 ADLVL
-571 DDNYPLDFQFCAE
+571 DNSFTKDFEFCAE
-584 PPNFPRRNLRFVGF
+584 PANFPRKDLRFVGF
-598 MALIDPP
+598 MSLIDPP
-605 RPQVPDAVER
+605 RPQVPDAVDR

-638 REVGIIKNKESID
+638 REVGIISCEEVIE
-651 ASNIGIIETL
+651 AFNINIIETL
-661 PPNLNNFSIVIHGS
+661 PPDLKDKGIVIHGS
-675 ALRDMTNQELDNV
+675 ALRDMNNDELDRI
-688 LNNFNEIVFARTS
+688 LYSFKEIVFARTS
-701 PTQKLQIVEGFQ
+701 PTQKLHIVEGCQ
-713 RLGHIV
+713 RLGEIV

-726 NDAPALRKADI
+726 NDAPALKKADI

-748 SKQSA
+748 SQQSA

-802 CNIPLPLGVMAILCI
+802 LNIPLPLGVMAILCI

-828 LAYESAESDIML
+828 LAYEKAESDIML
-840 RPPRDPKKDKL
+840 RPPRNPRKDKL
-851 VTTKLYFLAYGHIG
+851 VTRKLYFLAYGHIG
-865 IVEALCGF
+865 MVEAMGGF
-873 FIYFTIMGEHGFTPS
+873 FVYFAIMAEHGFMP
-888 MLFNLRERW
+888 MRLFGLRSQW
-897 DNPLVHDLQDSY
+897 DSPFINDLLDSY
-909 GQEWSYSSR
+909 GQEWTYEHR
-918 KTLEYT
+918 KELEYT

-932 VVVTQWADLVICKT
+932 VVVTQWLDLIVCKT
-946 RINSIVQQGM
+946 RINSIFKQGM
-956 GNMVLNIS
+956 GNMVLNVS
-964 LVFETVV
+964 LVVETVV
-971 ACMLSYLPLM
+971 ACMLTYLPHM
-981 NYLKFYPVMFR
+981 YYLKFYPVLFR
-992 WWCYSLPFAIFI
+992 WWCYSIPFALFIF
-1004 IIFDELRKWH
+1004 IFDEFRKWR
-1014 IRRWPDGFYRRST
+1014 IRNNPHGWYRKET

>member
-1 MSGRFSY
+1 
-8 IFCEFLN
+8 
-15 RVFFSAMPFFKKK
+15 MPLFKKK
-28 IERSKSLSRKEIS
+28 AERRKSLSRKEIS

-48 RKDVVTDN
+48 RREVVTDH
-56 HTAPLGELCRRLN
+56 HTIQLSDLCRRLQ
-69 TSKETGLT
+69 TDRETGLT
-77 SQQAAEI
+77 VEQAAAV
-84 LAKTGPNALTPSTR
+84 LQKTGPNTLTPSHKV
-98 TPEIVKFIRTLTQG
+98 PEYIKFIKTLTHG
-112 FSVLLWTGAFLCF
+112 FSLLLWIGAALCF
-125 AAFVIRKLTTGE
+125 TAFIIRKFTTHE
-137 FDTDNFILGCVLVV
+137 IDNDNLILGCVLVV

-166 SQKIME
+166 SHKIME

-177 VPPKATVIRDG
+177 VPPKATVIRGG
-188 ETVSI
+188 ETMTI
-193 LSKDI
+193 MSKDL

-203 VDMKFGDRIPADIR
+203 VEMKFGDRIPADIR
-217 IIHCQNFKVDNSAL
+217 IIQSQGFKVDNSAL

-236 PQFRGVECTS
+236 PQFRTIECS
-246 EDLLETKNFAFFS
+246 SDNILETKNFTFFS

-265 TAKGIVVACGDQ
+265 TARGIVCETGDR

-309 IWACFLGVVFGGAA
+309 VWACFLGVVFGAAA
-323 LAMQYSWIEASLFLI
+323 LGMNYSWIEASLFLI

-403 FWVDNVIR
+403 FWCDGTIID
-411 NADVST
+411 ADSTT
-417 QQNEAVSY
+417 QQEEAQEYNTS
-425 KNGEGFNLLMRC
+425 EGFQTLMRC
-437 ATLCNRAEFIH
+437 ATLCNRAEFVH
-448 GEEAKPIQSRVVR
+448 GQEDKPIQSRQVR

-474 LSHVHGS
+474 LSHIHGN
-481 PSEFR
+481 PTDFR
-486 KKHPKLFEI
+486 HKNPKLLEI
-495 PFSSTTKYQ
+495 PFSSVTKYQ
-504 ISIHEM
+504 ISIHAMEE
-510 DGKCLVVMKGAPERI
+510 GGCLVVMKGAPERI
-525 LARCSKIFINSK
+525 LARSSKMCTK
-537 TQELTEEYRMRCD
+537 KGTEEMTDDMRILCD
-550 KACIQLAEKGE
+550 RAMTELAEKGE

-566 CDLLL
+566 ADLML
-571 DDNYPLDFQFCAE
+571 DSSYTKDFKFCGE
-584 PPNFPRRNLRFVGF
+584 PPNFPRKDLRFVGF
-598 MALIDPP
+598 MSLIDPP

-638 REVGIIKNKESID
+638 QQVGIIKAKEVIEVY
-651 ASNIGIIETL
+651 NINTIETL
-661 PPNLNNFSIVIHGS
+661 PPNIKDKAIVIHGS
-675 ALRDMTNQELDNV
+675 ALRDTTNQELDGI
-688 LNNFNEIVFARTS
+688 LYNFKEIVFARTS
-701 PTQKLQIVEGFQ
+701 PTQKLHIVEGCQ
-713 RLGHIV
+713 RLGEIV

-726 NDAPALRKADI
+726 NDAPALKKADI

-748 SKQSA
+748 SQQSA

-802 CNIPLPLGVMAILCI
+802 LSIPLPLGVMAILCI

-828 LAYESAESDIML
+828 LAYEKAESDIMM
-840 RPPRDPKKDKL
+840 RPPRNPKKDKL
-851 VTTKLYFLAYGHIG
+851 VTRKLYFLAYGHIG
-865 IVEALCGF
+865 LIEALGGF
-873 FIYFTIMGEHGFTPS
+873 FVYFAIMAENGFMP
-888 MLFNLRERW
+888 MKLFGLREKW
-897 DNPLVHDLQDSY
+897 DSESVNDLMDSF
-909 GQEWSYSSR
+909 GQEWTYEHR
-918 KTLEYT
+918 KELEYT

-932 VVVTQWADLVICKT
+932 VVVTQWVDLIVCKT
-946 RINSIVQQGM
+946 RINSIFKQGM

-964 LVFETVV
+964 LIVETVV
-971 ACMLSYLPLM
+971 ACMLSYLPHM
-981 NYLKFYPVMFR
+981 HYLKFYPILFR
-992 WWCYSLPFAIFI
+992 WWCYSIPFAIFI
-1004 IIFDELRKWH
+1004 FIFDEARKWH
-1014 IRRWPDGFYRRST
+1014 IRKYPDGWYRKET

>member
-1 MSGRFSY
+1 MSA
-8 IFCEFLN
+8 L
-15 RVFFSAMPFFKKK
+15 FKKK
-28 IERSKSLSRKEIS
+28 FERKKSLSRKEIS

-48 RKDVVTDN
+48 RKEVITDT
-56 HTAPLGELCRRLN
+56 HSVALSDLCRRL
-69 TSKETGLT
+69 ETDRENGL
-77 SQQAAEI
+77 SPEKAAEI
-84 LAKTGPNALTPSTR
+84 LAKTGPNTLTPSTK
-98 TPEIVKFIRTLTQG
+98 TPEIVKFIRTLTHG
-112 FSVLLWTGAFLCF
+112 FSLLLWIGAFLCF
-125 AAFVIRKLTTGE
+125 TAVIIRMATTHE
-137 FDTDNFILGCVLVV
+137 TDSDNLILGCVLVT

-177 VPPKATVIRDG
+177 VPPKATVIRGG
-188 ETVSI
+188 ETMTI
-193 LSKDI
+193 MSKDLVI
-198 VVGDL
+198 GDL
-203 VDMKFGDRIPADIR
+203 VELKFGDRIPADIR
-217 IIHCQNFKVDNSAL
+217 IIHSQGFKVDNSAL

-236 PQFRGVECTS
+236 PQFRGSECTS
-246 EDLLETKNFAFFS
+246 DNILETKNFTFFS

-265 TAKGIVVACGDQ
+265 TARGIVAACGDQ

-309 IWACFLGVVFGGAA
+309 VWACFLGVVFGGAA
-323 LAMQYSWIEASLFLI
+323 LAMDYSWIEASLFLI

-355 CLSVTAKR
+355 CLSVTAKK

-384 IICSDKT
+384 VICSDKT

-403 FWVDNVIR
+403 FWVDNKIIH
-411 NADVST
+411 ADST
-417 QQNEAVSY
+417 IKQEEAKDY
-425 KNGEGFNLLMRC
+425 TGNEGFKILMRC
-437 ATLCNRAEFIH
+437 ATLCNRAEFVH
-448 GEEAKPIQSRVVR
+448 GEENKPVHLRQVR

-474 LSHVHGS
+474 LTQVEGS
-481 PSEFR
+481 PSKFR
-486 KKHPKLFEI
+486 HDNPKLLEI

-504 ISIHEM
+504 ISIHGLEN
-510 DGKCLVVMKGAPERI
+510 GRCLMVMKGAPERI
-525 LARCSKIFINSK
+525 LARCTNIFLNNETKI
-537 TQELTEEYRMRCD
+537 LTDDLRRICD
-550 KACIQLAEKGE
+550 KACTKMAEKGE

-571 DDNYPLDFQFCAE
+571 DPSYTKDYQFCAE
-584 PPNFPRRNLRFVGF
+584 PPNFPRREMRFVGF
-598 MALIDPP
+598 MSLIDPP

-615 CRSAGIRVVM
+615 CKTAGIKVIM

-638 REVGIIKNKESID
+638 RQVGIFQAKESID
-651 ASNIGIIETL
+651 AFNINIIETI
-661 PPNLNNFSIVIHGS
+661 PTFKDKAIVIHGS
-675 ALRDMTNQELDNV
+675 TLRDMTNDELDHV
-688 LNNFNEIVFARTS
+688 LQNYKEIVFARTS
-701 PTQKLQIVEGFQ
+701 PTQKLQIVEGCQ
-713 RLGHIV
+713 RLGEIV

-726 NDAPALRKADI
+726 NDAPALKKADI

-748 SKQSA
+748 SQQSA

-770 EGRRIFD
+770 EGRKIFD

-802 CNIPLPLGVMAILCI
+802 GNIPLPLGVMAILCI

-828 LAYESAESDIML
+828 LAYEKAESDIMQ
-840 RPPRDPKKDKL
+840 RPPRNPKTDNL
-851 VTTKLYFLAYGHIG
+851 VTRKLYFLAYGHIG
-865 IVEALCGF
+865 IIEATCGF
-873 FIYFTIMGEHGFTPS
+873 FIYFAIMAEHGFMPLQ
-888 MLFNLRERW
+888 LFGLRQKW
-897 DNPLVHDLQDSY
+897 DSESCNDLVDSY
-909 GQEWSYSSR
+909 GQEWSYQSR
-918 KTLEYT
+918 KELEYT

-932 VVVTQWADLVICKT
+932 VVVTQWADLIVCKT
-946 RINSIVQQGM
+946 RINSIFRQGM

-964 LVFETVV
+964 LVVETVV
-971 ACMLSYLPLM
+971 ACMLSYLPDM

-992 WWCYSLPFAIFI
+992 WWCYSLPFALFI
-1004 IIFDELRKWH
+1004 VIFDELRKLHMRKFPNGW
-1014 IRRWPDGFYRRST
+1014 YRQET